1 MSSSNPAMC
10 DGPGANKPM
19 HNDNRASGRGGRTTR
34 AKSEIRRHAILKA
47 TIRVAAKD
55 GIKGIKHRSVA
66 REAGVPLAATTYY
79 FRDINELISDAFM
92 LYAKEAGAE
101 LKAFHDTLNLV
112 LDGVPE
118 VQLRRGAEFRPELC
132 QRLTD
137 FARAWMQE
145 QFTRRREQV
154 LAEQV
159 FLMEA
164 LRDDRLARVA
174 RRYRQSWIDGLEQL
188 LVRLD
193 SPCPRQDGTLIVNV
207 VLGMSYDLL
216 LEVPGT
222 EAEVLSASVAR
233 IVQLAL
239 GVEPEDLRAP

>member
-1 MSSSNPAMC
+1 
-10 DGPGANKPM
+10 
-19 HNDNRASGRGGRTTR
+19 
-34 AKSEIRRHAILKA
+34 
-47 TIRVAAKD
+47 
-55 GIKGIKHRSVA
+55 
-66 REAGVPLAATTYY
+66 
-79 FRDINELISDAFM
+79 M

-112 LDGVPE
+112 LDGVPQE
-118 VQLRRGAEFRPELC
+118 QLRRGAEFRPELC

-159 FLMEA
+159 FVMEA

-188 LVRLD
+188 LQRLD

-239 GVEPEDLRAP
+239 GVEPEDLCAS

>member
-1 MSSSNPAMC
+1 MPSSR
-10 DGPGANKPM
+10 GAARRN
-19 HNDNRASGRGGRTTR
+19 ARTTR
-34 AKSEIRRHAILKA
+34 VKSEVRRTSILKA
-47 TIRVAAKD
+47 TIRVAARD

-79 FRDINELISDAFM
+79 FRDINELISDAFT

-112 LDGVPE
+112 LDGVPPE
-118 VQLRRGAEFRPELC
+118 HLRRGSEFRPELC
-132 QRLTD
+132 RRLTD
-137 FARAWMQE
+137 FARGWMRE

-159 FLMEA
+159 FVMEA

-188 LVRLD
+188 LTRLD
-193 SPCPRQDGTLIVNV
+193 SPCPRQDGSLIVNV

-239 GVEPEDLRAP
+239 GVEPEVSS